1 MQRERKRWSARGV
14 SLSDLQRREEE
25 TREKEER
32 RSFGQNSSEFLKFKN
47 MTKEVVVVCSDV
59 FYKW

>member
-32 RSFGQNSSEFLKFKN
+32 RSFG
-47 MTKEVVVVCSDV
+47 
-59 FYKW
+59 